1 MPRSSNAT
9 AIAVMLLAVAV
20 FAAMDAGLKLLVPF
34 YPPLQLSALRGAAS
48 LPFVLAWVL
57 PSTGIAG
64 LVRVRW
70 RLHLLRGL
78 LGTAMMASF
87 IFALDTM
94 PLSTAYTIFFVGP
107 ILVAALSAPVLRER
121 TSLRSWVAIVVGLA
135 GVLVVLRPGA
145 EGLFTGSAL
154 MMLVAASCYALSNLT
169 VRVLSRTDSTQ
180 AMVLWLMVL
189 LTAIATLASWSQ
201 WVPIR
206 SDDWPVL
213 LGIGVAG
220 TIGQYAMTRAFSLGE
235 PAVVA
240 AFEYTALPWAV
251 GLDLVVWQ
259 VLPDPITWVGAAI
272 IVGSGLMLLRAE
284 R

>member
-1 MPRSSNAT
+1 MARRSNAP

-57 PSTGIAG
+57 PSVGVAG
-64 LVRVRW
+64 LLRVRW
-70 RLHLLRGL
+70 RLHLLRGV
-78 LGTAMMASF
+78 LGTVMMASF
-87 IFALDTM
+87 VFALDTM

-107 ILVAALSAPVLRER
+107 ILVAALSAPLLREH
-121 TSLRSWVAIVVGLA
+121 TSARSWAAIVVGLA
-135 GVLVVLRPGA
+135 GVLVVLRPGS
-145 EGLFTGSAL
+145 EGFFTLPAL

-169 VRVLSRTDSTQ
+169 VRLLSRTDSTQ

-189 LTAIATLASWSQ
+189 LTAIATLAAWPQ

-206 SDDWPVL
+206 GDHWPIL

-251 GLDLVVWQ
+251 GLDI
-259 VLPDPITWVGAAI
+259 VLWHALPEPITWLGAAI